1 MRILTRYI
9 LREVT
14 SHAVIGA
21 AIFTFVLFTR
31 YLGRILELVVRASA
45 PLPSV
50 AEIFF
55 YTVPLALTY
64 TIPMSVL
71 VGILIGLS
79 RLAADSEITAM
90 RASGMGVWDF
100 GRVLAIF
107 VAGAWLLALANGLY
121 VAPWSLASL
130 GRLEDQLKGSQV
142 SYEVQPRVFYE
153 GFPKL
158 VLYVQDVHGAQG
170 GAVWNGVFLA
180 DISDASN
187 PKITLAQEG
196 ILVPEGQDRL
206 QLHLKDGSSH
216 ETDPAQADKYQ
227 ISTFRQTDIPI
238 ELASSE
244 NKADEQVPY
253 KAIGTWAL
261 RERAAG
267 VDAATARL
275 YLIEFHNR
283 FALPTACLV
292 LAMVGI
298 PLGLSSKKSGKSGGF
313 VLTIVLVFV
322 YYFVSLIGVSLAKQ
336 GRVSPMLGAW
346 LANIVFFAAAL
357 FLLWQAERRP
367 LSLSAIRLAW
377 KRDPLPENGAAQVA
391 GSERKHRRRDGN
403 AFERASTRRRVFSA
417 SFPTLL
423 DDYVLRDFFLY
434 LGMIISTF
442 LVLLLVFTLFEL
454 LGDILRNQTPPTVVA
469 EYLLNVSPYL
479 LYSVAPLI
487 MLLAVLITFG
497 LMNRSNEIT
506 AMKAT
511 GTSVYR
517 IVTPVLVAAAVLAA
531 GLFFADQFYLP
542 HTNKRQEALHNQIKG
557 KPPQTYLRPDRRWI
571 FGQHNDIYYY
581 QFFDADRNQFANLT
595 IFQIDPASFA
605 ITERIHAERAH
616 WADSMSR
623 WIYEQGWKRSLRG
636 SAIAPDGYRTFDVS
650 TFPELSE
657 TPSYFKKEVKQYSE
671 MNYEELRRYIR
682 DLQQSGFDVVRL
694 RVQLHRKLSYPLIT
708 LIMAVLAVPFS
719 LSTAKKGAVTGVAV
733 AVGIAVVYTVVSRL
747 FEAMGDI
754 SQLPPALAAWSPDL
768 IFALVGAYL
777 ILKIPT

>member
-9 LREVT
+9 LREVN
-14 SHAVIGA
+14 SHALIGA

-31 YLGRILELVVRASA
+31 DLGRILELVVRASA

-50 AEIFF
+50 AAIFF
-55 YTVPLALTY
+55 YTVPFALTY

-90 RASGMGVWDF
+90 RASGMGVWNF

-107 VAGAWLLALANGLY
+107 VAAAWALALVNSLY
-121 VAPWSLASL
+121 LAPWSLASL

-158 VLYVQDVHGAQG
+158 VLYVQDVHSAQG
-170 GAVWNGVFLA
+170 GAVWKDVFLA
-180 DISDASN
+180 DISDAAN
-187 PKITLAQEG
+187 PRITLAREG

-206 QLHLKDGSSH
+206 HLHLSDGSTH
-216 ETDPAQADKYQ
+216 ETDPEKADHYQ
-227 ISTFRQTDIPI
+227 ISTFQQTDIPI

-244 NKADEQVPY
+244 NKSDEQVPY
-253 KAIGTWAL
+253 RATGTWAL
-261 RERAAG
+261 HERAAK

-313 VLTIVLVFV
+313 VLTIALVFV
-322 YYFVSLIGVSLAKQ
+322 YYFISLLGVSLAKQ
-336 GRVSPMLGAW
+336 GRVGPAFGAW
-346 LANIVFFAAAL
+346 LANFVFFAAAL

-367 LSLSAIRLAW
+367 IDLSAFRLPW
-377 KRDPLPENGAAQVA
+377 KRGRSLPGVPLPD
-391 GSERKHRRRDGN
+391 RRRSRRNNAPMN

-417 SFPTLL
+417 SFPTLI

-434 LGMIISTF
+434 LGMIVSAF

-454 LGDILRNQTPPTVVA
+454 LGDILRNQTPAIVVA
-469 EYLLNVSPYL
+469 EYLLNVAPYL
-479 LYSVAPLI
+479 LYTVAPLI

-497 LMNRSNEIT
+497 LMSRSNEIT
-506 AMKAT
+506 AIKAT

-517 IVTPVLVAAAVLAA
+517 IAAPVMVAAAVLAA

-581 QFFDADRNQFANLT
+581 QFFDADRDQFANLT
-595 IFQIDPASFA
+595 IFQLDPASFA
-605 ITERIHAERAH
+605 ITQRIHADRAH
-616 WADSMSR
+616 WGENMGR
-623 WIYEQGWKRSLRG
+623 WIYEQGWQRILHG
-636 SAIAPDGYRTFDVS
+636 AAIAGYRTFDVS
-650 TFPELSE
+650 TFPQVSE
-657 TPSYFKKEVKQYSE
+657 PPSYFKKEVKQYSE

-682 DLQQSGFDVVRL
+682 DLQQSGFDVVKL
-694 RVQLHRKLSYPLIT
+694 RVQLNKKLSFPLIT

-719 LSTAKKGAVTGVAV
+719 MSAAKKGAITGVAT

>member
-14 SHAVIGA
+14 SHALIGA

-31 YLGRILELVVRASA
+31 DLGRILELVVRASA

-55 YTVPLALTY
+55 YTVPFALTY

-90 RASGMGVWDF
+90 RASGMGVWSF

-107 VAGAWLLALANGLY
+107 VAGAWTLALVNGLY
-121 VAPWSLASL
+121 LAPWSLASL
-130 GRLEDQLKGSQV
+130 ARLEDQLKGAQA

-158 VLYVQDVHGAQG
+158 VLYVQDVHSAQG
-170 GAVWNGVFLA
+170 GAVWDGVFLA

-187 PKITLAQEG
+187 PRITLAREG
-196 ILVPEGQDRL
+196 ILVPEGRDRL
-206 QLHLKDGSSH
+206 HLHLKEGSTH
-216 ETDPAQADKYQ
+216 ETDPAQADHYQ

-244 NKADEQVPY
+244 NKADEQTPLR
-253 KAIGTWAL
+253 AISTWEL
-261 RERAAG
+261 HDRAAG
-267 VDAATARL
+267 LDPVSARL
-275 YLIEFHNR
+275 YRIEFHNR

-322 YYFVSLIGVSLAKQ
+322 YYFISLIGVSLAKQ
-336 GRVSPMLGAW
+336 GRVSPGFGAW
-346 LANIVFFAAAL
+346 LANIIFFVAAL
-357 FLLWQAERRP
+357 VLLWQAERRP

-377 KRDPLPENGAAQVA
+377 KRDESSVNAPAQD
-391 GSERKHRRRDGN
+391 RRHRRRDGN

-417 SFPTLL
+417 RFPTLL

-434 LGMIISTF
+434 LGMIVATF

-454 LGDILRNQTPPTVVA
+454 LGDILRNQTPAIVVA

-487 MLLAVLITFG
+487 MLLTVLITFG

-506 AMKAT
+506 AIKAT

-517 IVTPVLVAAAVLAA
+517 IVTPVLAAAAMLSA

-542 HTNKRQEALHNQIKG
+542 QTNKRQEALHNQIKG

-571 FGQHNDIYYY
+571 FGQHHDIYYY
-581 QFFDADRNQFANLT
+581 QFFDADRDQFANLT
-595 IFQIDPASFA
+595 IFQIDPVSFA
-605 ITERIHAERAH
+605 ITQRIHAERAH
-616 WADSMSR
+616 WAENLGR
-623 WIYEQGWKRSLRG
+623 WIFEQGWQRSLR
-636 SAIAPDGYRTFDVS
+636 SAAIAGYRTFDVS

-657 TPSYFKKEVKQYSE
+657 APSYFKKEVKQYSE
-671 MNYEELRRYIR
+671 MDYEELRLYIR

-694 RVQLHRKLSYPLIT
+694 RVQLNQKLSYPLIT
-708 LIMAVLAVPFS
+708 LIMAGLAVPFS
-719 LSTAKKGAVTGVAV
+719 LSTAKKGAITGVAV

-747 FEAMGDI
+747 SEAMGDI
-754 SQLPPALAAWSPDL
+754 SLLPPALAAWSPDL
-768 IFALVGAYL
+768 IFALVGGYL